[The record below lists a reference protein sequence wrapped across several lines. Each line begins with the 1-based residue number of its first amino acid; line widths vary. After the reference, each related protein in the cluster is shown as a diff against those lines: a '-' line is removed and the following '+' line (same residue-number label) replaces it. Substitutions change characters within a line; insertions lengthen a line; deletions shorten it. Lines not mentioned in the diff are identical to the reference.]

1 MNFDFVLTVNTWPVI
16 RRLCFFVMLEAKSI
30 RAGLFRGYPDKT
42 RIWGLKGIKRKLKWY
57 SLIKI
62 VLYLFWFYGRFFFF
76 FGGGGRFRFGDML
89 FLFSKFDH
97 RHSAFNCNVSL
108 WLFRKLKSIICS
120 LFCLS
125 NNIYCKQVKT
135 WNLILYSQI
144 HTKII
149 NYIRGSCKIY
159 KDIRAIFFKF
169 NKMLHILFISI
180 TFITWTLNKS
190 FKHISIQNNLMLCV
204 L

>member
-1 MNFDFVLTVNTWPVI
+1 MYLWLIYFLYEEKSKDIYILYSVSVNIDFVLTVNTWPVI

-62 VLYLFWFYGRFFFF
+62 VLYLFCIFFL
-76 FGGGGRFRFGDML
+76 GGGRGCRFRFGDML

-159 KDIRAIFFKF
+159 KDKRAIFSNLIKCFMIYSF
-169 NKMLHILFISI
+169 LLHL
-180 TFITWTLNKS
+180 
-190 FKHISIQNNLMLCV
+190 
-204 L
+204 